1 MPGTSATVATV
12 SRPVLRLGA
21 AGALL
26 LAGVASSLA
35 ATHSPAAGAPTTTAT
50 TAATATTVTS
60 PAKVV
65 LAVSGH
71 GWGHGLGMS
80 QWGAYGYA
88 QHGWTYQRILAHY
101 YSGTTLGPAPRSTV
115 RVLLARAKQT
125 TISSDT
131 PWTVTDSTGAKV
143 TLPPGAVMLKPK
155 LALPKQQLV
164 PPFTLVGKAPLVV
177 DGKAVRGK
185 VEVSSD
191 RKQLEVIDVVALESY
206 LKGVVP
212 AEMPPKWPA
221 AALQAQAVAARS
233 YALANLAHQRDFDLY
248 ADTRSQVYG
257 GVAAESPAADD
268 AIAATKGKVVLWHGK
283 VADTLFFSTSG
294 GRTASA
300 EEATGTAVPYL
311 VSVPDPYDTA
321 SPVHDWGPILFD
333 GAKVAKQ
340 LKLPGALSDLSVVS
354 GPSGRATSV
363 TATAA
368 NDAQATVTSSQFRAL
383 LELRSTWFT
392 SALLSLQPQAKTV
405 TYGGSVSLTGF
416 ARGADSAGPRGEDD
430 QFRLD
435 ARR

>member
-1 MPGTSATVATV
+1 M
-12 SRPVLRLGA
+12 SRPDLRLGA
-21 AGALL
+21 ACALL

-35 ATHSPAAGAPTTTAT
+35 ATRSPAVGAPTSTT
-50 TAATATTVTS
+50 ATATTVTS

-88 QHGWTYQRILAHY
+88 NHGWTYQRILAHY
-101 YSGTTLGPAPRSTV
+101 YSGTTLGPAPVSTV
-115 RVLLARAKQT
+115 RVLLTQAKKT
-125 TISSDT
+125 SIASDA
-131 PWTVTDSTGAKV
+131 PWTVVDSTGKKV
-143 TLPPGAVMLKPK
+143 ALDPRTMLLKPS
-155 LALPKQQLV
+155 LALPNRQLSPPLTFAGKQ
-164 PPFTLVGKAPLVV
+164 PLVV
-177 DGKAVRGK
+177 DGKEFRGK
-185 VEVSSD
+185 IEISSNG
-191 RKQLEVIDVVALESY
+191 KQLEVVDVVGLEAY

-212 AEMPPKWPA
+212 SEMPAKWPA

-248 ADTRSQVYG
+248 SDTRSQVYG

-268 AIAATKGKVVLWHGK
+268 AIAATKGEVVLWHSK

-340 LKLPGALSDLSVVS
+340 LKLPG
-354 GPSGRATSV
+354 
-363 TATAA
+363 
-368 NDAQATVTSSQFRAL
+368 
-383 LELRSTWFT
+383 RSPTCR
-392 SALLSLQPQAKTV
+392 S
-405 TYGGSVSLTGF
+405 
-416 ARGADSAGPRGEDD
+416 
-430 QFRLD
+430 
-435 ARR
+435 